1 MDISWRS
8 VRFHCAT
15 LAIIFFASSALA
27 QHGLFSANGKRA
39 GIHPPT
45 IVNPRTSSASPT
57 VSSLNVSGT
66 WTVTSCCYNFSVVL
80 NQDQAGNITG
90 SVTGLP
96 GNASGD
102 PPCFAAE
109 PVSGAV
115 TGSNAFSFSAAM
127 EGGDNECEQVWSVDA
142 TMTSDTVASAVLKV
156 FESSD
161 ESEDPI
167 PDVSGTMTRNTI
179 PIKLIDPVAS
189 GLLDGTTVTENVD
202 AIAGAANPIYVSG
215 TAADGVT
222 QVIVEVTQVQP
233 GDSVQL
239 TLVNESGQQDSTA
252 NDGGLIPLGGDPAS
266 AASTLTFQAQN
277 TDPPMAIALW
287 VAPSNFSRGS
297 QDATALQRSLTIQA
311 QDTNT
316 TNNGSSSASGS
327 QPVALVRP
335 PVVLIHGLWSSGQG
349 TWGGFNP
356 VSGQN
361 ASLWAQM
368 KPQPADYSQ
377 PVQVTASNPSY
388 SSLSSVTAASL
399 GFSFNAPNI
408 LLQLQN
414 YINNYGV
421 NNNVAV
427 VQADVVG
434 HSMGGDIARTM
445 AGLSNFTGQNDYGL
459 GSIHKL
465 ITIGTPHTG
474 TQLAFDLL
482 PGPTGDP
489 NACVR
494 NAINRFAGNPSFLT
508 ATVNGITV
516 NGAVGDLRATSLPL
530 GPFPIAYIA
539 ATTTAANLSNLDAS
553 AFSASGFIHNYCGKL
568 AGSPLAMLLTST
580 TWNQEF
586 SGAANDGIVPL
597 TSQVNG
603 TTSTLIFSGIIHSPG
618 IESLNFNPP
627 TEVDSASG
635 IPDEVINLL
644 NEPINGADFFPSN

>member
-1 MDISWRS
+1 MGASSRS
-8 VRFHCAT
+8 IRFQHVT
-15 LAIIFFASSALA
+15 LAIVFLASSALA
-27 QHGLFSANGKRA
+27 QHGVFSANGKRA
-39 GIHPPT
+39 GTHPPL
-45 IVNPRTSSASPT
+45 IVNPRTSSASPP

-66 WTVTSCCYNFSVVL
+66 WSVTSCCYNFSVVL

-142 TMTSDTVASAVLKV
+142 TMTSDTVASVVLKV

-161 ESEDPI
+161 ESEPPI
-167 PDVSGTMTRNTI
+167 PDVPGTMTRNTI

-189 GLLDGTTVTENVD
+189 SLIDGTTVTEDVD
-202 AIAGAANPIYVSG
+202 AIAGANPIYVSG
-215 TAADGVT
+215 AAADGVT

-252 NDGGLIPLGGDPAS
+252 NDGGLIPLGGDPAG

-277 TDPPMAIALW
+277 TNPPMAIALW
-287 VAPSNFSRGS
+287 VAPTNFSRGS

-356 VSGQN
+356 VIGPN

-377 PVQVTASNPSY
+377 PIQVTATNPSY
-388 SSLSSVTAASL
+388 SNLTSVTAAAL
-399 GFSFNAPNI
+399 GFSFNAPNV

-421 NNNVAV
+421 NNNVAA

-445 AGLSNFTGQNDYGL
+445 AGLSNFTNQNNYGL
-459 GSIHKL
+459 GPIHKL
-465 ITIGTPHTG
+465 VTIGTPHTG
-474 TQLAFDLL
+474 TQMASDLL
-482 PGPTGDP
+482 PGATGDP

-494 NAINRFAGNPSFLT
+494 NAINRFAGNASLLT
-508 ATVNGITV
+508 ATINGITV
-516 NGAVGDLRATSLPL
+516 NGAVGDLRATSLPS
-530 GPFPIAYIA
+530 GPFPIAYIG

-603 TTSTLIFSGIIHSPG
+603 TTSTLIFSGVIHSPG
-618 IESLNFNPP
+618 IESLDFMPP
-627 TEVDSASG
+627 AEVDPASG

-644 NEPINGADFFPSN
+644 NEPISGPDFFPNN